1 MPARPPPSPRHE
13 PAAKYPT
20 ARRAAAV
27 PDLPD
32 DLTDELGLAEA
43 RIAREIEE
51 DIIFG
56 RAGPGESLRE
66 EKLLRRF
73 GHSRH
78 VIRRAL
84 GRLESLG
91 IVVKER
97 NHSAVVRTFTPQEV
111 IEIHDVREMLQRQA
125 ALRIPLPA
133 TPGQIADLTRIE
145 EEYERHL
152 ESGDLRGIHLAN
164 ERFHDALFAL
174 CGNRYLQEIIDKMLS
189 LTYAVRSRS
198 IADPEDRARARA
210 EHRLMIGLLS
220 GRDSW
225 ALAEICVA
233 HIRSRRD
240 AYLDFLASRA
250 RTQAGRRRTTLPG
263 QPDKDGGPR
272 LQGKAVTR

>member
-1 MPARPPPSPRHE
+1 MPRPPPPSRRHDS
-13 PAAKYPT
+13 
-20 ARRAAAV
+20 AAAEAA
-27 PDLPD
+27 D
-32 DLTDELGLAEA
+32 DTDLAEV
-43 RIAREIEE
+43 RIARELEE

-56 RAGPGESLRE
+56 RARPGERLRE
-66 EKLLRRF
+66 DDLLQRF

-84 GRLESLG
+84 GRLENLG

-97 NHSAVVRTFTPQEV
+97 SRSAVVRTFTPQEV
-111 IEIHDVREMLQRQA
+111 IDIHDVREILQRQA

-133 TPGQIADLTRIE
+133 TPDQIDRLTRIE

-152 ESGDLRGIHLAN
+152 DSGDLRGIHLAN

-174 CGNRYLQEIIDKMLS
+174 CGNRHLQEMISRMLA

-198 IADPEDRARARA
+198 LADPEDRATARA

-240 AYLDFLASRA
+240 AYLDFLASRTPA
-250 RTQAGRRRTTLPG
+250 HGRRQKRASRDQTMPG
-263 QPDKDGGPR
+263 
-272 LQGKAVTR
+272 